1 MAYLMELPFGE
12 FCELAIAASK
22 QMEREEI
29 KRQWNSLLPFMYMK
43 QLKFMSFQEYFES
56 CTGATV
62 DRRPAQEIID
72 EILKAHHA
80 ESLEELGHGNI

>member
-1 MAYLMELPFGE
+1 MPYLLQLPFGE
-12 FCELAIAASK
+12 FCELAVAASK

-29 KRQWNSLLPFMYMK
+29 KRQWIALLPFMYMK
-43 QLKFMSFQEYFES
+43 QLKFMSFQEYLES
-56 CTGATV
+56 CTGATI

-72 EILKAHHA
+72 EILAVHNA